1 MSSND
6 DLTPKPDSSAQDELS
21 LGLEQLLQ
29 VALGH
34 QKEGQL
40 PEAEYLLKAILEIQ
54 PAHPQANHALG
65 ISLKLTS
72 SPSAS
77 LSNFAAALKASPL
90 EEQYW
95 VSYLDTLIEAGETET
110 AAEVLKLGQKHGLR
124 NNSSPVIAG
133 FVAAREPRSELPT
146 TRQTRSTS
154 QWHPPRTGARGPAS
168 KSLLVLKAHE
178 QAPTDGEI
186 RHFHQL
192 FSQGQFSE
200 MECLARDMVGRTPLH
215 GYGWKV
221 LGAALQAQNKLD
233 DALLCMRK
241 SVDLRSGDAEA
252 LNNLGSTLWKA
263 GYPLDAE
270 ISLRRAITIKPG
282 YVEAY
287 SNLGIT
293 LLELGRFKEAEEQ
306 LRLAIKLNPDFAPA
320 HSNLGL
326 VCKDQGRLDEAETS
340 LLRALQLNSQYHDA
354 LCNLGLVYQDQRQQ
368 RKAAEIF
375 RHAMTLRPEDGN
387 IHSNLL
393 FCLLLES
400 ELSPQQL
407 FAEHR
412 AFGEKFEGPLRPD
425 WPAHGNAKDPKRRL
439 KIGIVSG
446 DLFHHAVA
454 NFIGPL
460 VKHWATNNTLAL
472 HAYYSHHVNDSV
484 TEQLRNSFEHWNAV
498 QSLSDA
504 DLAKKIQDD
513 GIDILV
519 DLSGHTA
526 RNRLLT
532 FARKPAPI
540 QVSWMGY
547 PATTGLRS
555 MDYYFAAEFLA
566 PPGLM
571 DDQFTEK
578 LVTLKASAPLQASD
592 LVADVNALPAL
603 GNGFLTFGSFNRPNK
618 ISPRVVALWSQV
630 LRALPT
636 ARMFLAGI
644 PDMENSAIASWFA
657 EHGITKERLQFH
669 ARCDLATYL
678 KLHQC
683 VDIHLDTFP
692 YSGGTTTLHALSMGV
707 PTLTIPGKIA
717 FSRVSGA
724 EMNQVGL
731 DNFVAG
737 NPDEY
742 LNLALYWSQ
751 NLDELATIRKG
762 LPERL
767 LSSHAGRPRVVA
779 DHIESA
785 FRSMWRR
792 WCGGLPAQSFAVS
805 I

>member
-1 MSSND
+1 
-6 DLTPKPDSSAQDELS
+6 
-21 LGLEQLLQ
+21 
-29 VALGH
+29 
-34 QKEGQL
+34 
-40 PEAEYLLKAILEIQ
+40 
-54 PAHPQANHALG
+54 
-65 ISLKLTS
+65 
-72 SPSAS
+72 
-77 LSNFAAALKASPL
+77 
-90 EEQYW
+90 
-95 VSYLDTLIEAGETET
+95 
-110 AAEVLKLGQKHGLR
+110 
-124 NNSSPVIAG
+124 
-133 FVAAREPRSELPT
+133 
-146 TRQTRSTS
+146 
-154 QWHPPRTGARGPAS
+154 
-168 KSLLVLKAHE
+168 
-178 QAPTDGEI
+178 
-186 RHFHQL
+186 
-192 FSQGQFSE
+192 
-200 MECLARDMVGRTPLH
+200 
-215 GYGWKV
+215 
-221 LGAALQAQNKLD
+221 
-233 DALLCMRK
+233 
-241 SVDLRSGDAEA
+241 
-252 LNNLGSTLWKA
+252 
-263 GYPLDAE
+263 
-270 ISLRRAITIKPG
+270 
-282 YVEAY
+282 
-287 SNLGIT
+287 
-293 LLELGRFKEAEEQ
+293 
-306 LRLAIKLNPDFAPA
+306 
-320 HSNLGL
+320 
-326 VCKDQGRLDEAETS
+326 
-340 LLRALQLNSQYHDA
+340 
-354 LCNLGLVYQDQRQQ
+354 
-368 RKAAEIF
+368 
-375 RHAMTLRPEDGN
+375 
-387 IHSNLL
+387 
-393 FCLLLES
+393 
-400 ELSPQQL
+400 
-407 FAEHR
+407 
-412 AFGEKFEGPLRPD
+412 
-425 WPAHGNAKDPKRRL
+425 
-439 KIGIVSG
+439 
-446 DLFHHAVA
+446 
-454 NFIGPL
+454 L